1 MARSRVRMDSAGS
14 VYVRVLGKKS
24 GADRDVK
31 RRANAVAHRAVILA
45 PKRRGDLARS
55 IRASQNRDERG
66 RFTFGYNVTASAPH
80 AGYVHEG
87 TAPDAPPR
95 QSYPGMMKFPG
106 TNGWA
111 GQTVF
116 TEIVRHPGT
125 PANPFLA
132 RALSAA
138 RR

>member
-14 VYVRVLGKKS
+14 VYVRVLGKRS
-24 GADRDVK
+24 GADRDIK
-31 RRANAVAHRAVILA
+31 RRANAVANRAYILA
-45 PKRRGDLARS
+45 PKRTGELAAS
-55 IRASQNRDERG
+55 IRAEQNRNERG
-66 RFTFGYNVTASAPH
+66 RFTFGYNVTASASH

-87 TAPDAPPR
+87 TGPSLR
-95 QSYPGMMKFPG
+95 QSYPGMMRFPG
-106 TNGWA
+106 TNAFA

-116 TEIVRHPGT
+116 TEVVRHPGT
-125 PANPFLA
+125 PAQPFLA